1 MVEIYTLTDQQAWAI
16 AGAVFFMVFDI
27 ISGLAA
33 AIINREVSSSKMRVG
48 LGHKVVM
55 LLFITLALG
64 IEVVSLH
71 VSGLG
76 LDGVT
81 VYAVC
86 LFICVMEVASILENL
101 CKAYPELANSK
112 LMSIFERGFDKEI
125 SSDDN
130 TEA

>member
-1 MVEIYTLTDQQAWAI
+1 MADIYTLTDQQAWAI

-33 AIINREVSSSKMRVG
+33 AIINKEVSSSKMRVG

-86 LFICVMEVASILENL
+86 VFICIMEVASILENL
-101 CKAYPELANSK
+101 CKAYPELSK
-112 LMSIFERGFDKEI
+112 SKIMSIFERVLDKEVGGNDG
-125 SSDDN
+125 SND
-130 TEA
+130 

>member
-1 MVEIYTLTDQQAWAI
+1 MADIYTLTDQQAWAI

-33 AIINREVSSSKMRVG
+33 AIINKEVSSSKMRVG
-48 LGHKVVM
+48 LGHKIVM

-86 LFICVMEVASILENL
+86 VFICIMEVASILENL
-101 CKAYPELANSK
+101 CKAYPELSNSK
-112 LMSIFERGFDKEI
+112 IMSIFERVVDKEVG
-125 SSDDN
+125 SNDGSND
-130 TEA
+130 

>member
-1 MVEIYTLTDQQAWAI
+1 MVEIYTLTEQQSWAI

-33 AIINREVSSSKMRVG
+33 AIINKEVSSSKMRVG
-48 LGHKVVM
+48 LGHKVIM

-76 LDGVT
+76 FDGVT

-101 CKAYPELANSK
+101 CKAYPELSDSK
-112 LMSIFERGFDKEI
+112 LMSIFERVIDKEVGTNDG
-125 SSDDN
+125 SND
-130 TEA
+130 